1 MKNKNP
7 KFLLTIH
14 NRYGTIYLSRGDKK
28 SNYHTTLYNLGGFN
42 MTKDTI
48 STTLA
53 TLKAL
58 SEEEKELK
66 KRVEALKSEVEDYMT
81 EAELSELFND
91 DKSIKATYI
100 EVISKRFDTTAFKK
114 SEWSELYN
122 EFSKQTTSM
131 RFTLN

>member
-1 MKNKNP
+1 
-7 KFLLTIH
+7 
-14 NRYGTIYLSRGDKK
+14 
-28 SNYHTTLYNLGGFN
+28 

-48 STTLA
+48 SPTLA

-91 DKSIKATYI
+91 DKSIKATYT

>member
-1 MKNKNP
+1 
-7 KFLLTIH
+7 
-14 NRYGTIYLSRGDKK
+14 
-28 SNYHTTLYNLGGFN
+28 